1 MYRKSVS
8 RFRFENY
15 KNLNKS
21 MLFCVH
27 SNYSKLYSG
36 LKRDKKIKKN
46 DIPCQVVDNKLTFR
60 LVWGEYITYLSGVS
74 TWVK

>member
-46 DIPCQVVDNKLTFR
+46 DIPCQVVDNKLTIKKLPNHFQTIHS
-60 LVWGEYITYLSGVS
+60 L
-74 TWVK
+74 